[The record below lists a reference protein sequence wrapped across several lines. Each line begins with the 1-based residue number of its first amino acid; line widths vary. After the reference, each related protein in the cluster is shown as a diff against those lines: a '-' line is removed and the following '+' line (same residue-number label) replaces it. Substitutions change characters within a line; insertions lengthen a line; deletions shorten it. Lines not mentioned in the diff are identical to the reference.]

1 MKLTTLSITAALV
14 AALTFAPAAF
24 ALDKDSRGANQR
36 EERTVAAE
44 NNVTVSLCLASGDIT
59 VRGWDRREV
68 RARSTN
74 AERMDLRRLDN
85 TKDPSPAT
93 RIVVLTS
100 DPADGNRQRP
110 GECQAFSDV
119 ELDVPHGAILQ
130 LSTRDGNIQVNDV
143 AEAHAQTLSGD
154 VHLQR
159 IAKTV
164 EAESISGNVSLKD
177 SGGRV
182 VLHSIS
188 GNVEAKD
195 VRPLDAND
203 DFEARSVSGDV
214 SLERIGHTRVEV
226 NTVSGSADMDGP
238 LARGGRYD
246 FKTMSGDVTIVL
258 PSDASFQVSAVVAQ
272 GGEIM
277 TDFPLSIAGD
287 SVQSDRDRPAV
298 PSAAVPPVPP
308 VPPAASVPPVRPPA
322 PPAPFPFRKRRL
334 TGTYGSGDATI
345 NLASFSGTLHLRRK

>member
-1 MKLTTLSITAALV
+1 MKLTTLSITALA
-14 AALTFAPAAF
+14 AALTFAPAAI
-24 ALDKDSRGANQR
+24 ALDKDNRSANQR
-36 EERTVAAE
+36 VERTVTAE

-74 AERMDLRRLDN
+74 AERMELRRLDN
-85 TKDPSPAT
+85 TKDPSPVT

-100 DPADGNRQRP
+100 DQADGNRQRP

-130 LSTRDGNIQVNDV
+130 LSTRDGNVQVTDV
-143 AEAHAQTLSGD
+143 AETHAQTLSGD
-154 VHLQR
+154 IHLQR
-159 IAKTV
+159 VAKTV

-177 SGGRV
+177 SAGRV

-188 GNVEAKD
+188 GSVEAKD

-214 SLERIGHTRVEV
+214 FLERVGHTRVEV
-226 NTVSGSADMDGP
+226 NTVSGSADMNGP

-246 FKTMSGDVTIVL
+246 FKTMSGDVTLVL
-258 PSDASFQVSAVVAQ
+258 PPDASFQVSAVVAQ

-277 TDFPLSIAGD
+277 TDFPLNIAGD
-287 SVQSDRDRPAV
+287 SVRSDRPAAPPAV
-298 PSAAVPPVPP
+298 VPPMPAA
-308 VPPAASVPPVRPPA
+308 PPAASVPPAPAA